1 MVRHVR
7 SGLLV
12 ITADTSYSNM
22 SAGSSLCSSQAA
34 CKASKLFNQ
43 ANNRGEVVTSVRL
56 RGDIVHLEVRVRKSF
71 STLLRGLL
79 GRKSSCL
86 ASSSSSYNME
96 IARNIT
102 KLHLLLLLSRLCSY
116 PSYDTPRDMPG
127 RPP

>member
-56 RGDIVHLEVRVRKSF
+56 RGDIVHLEVRARKSF

-86 ASSSSSYNME
+86 ASSSSSTTWKLHE
-96 IARNIT
+96 IAYVAIIV
-102 KLHLLLLLSRLCSY
+102 KVV
-116 PSYDTPRDMPG
+116 
-127 RPP
+127 